1 MQDTKRRIDIR
12 RRNLEDLIV
21 LVLTR
26 GNEAE
31 RDPSCEYGDRFR
43 ICAQFLQKAN
53 HELWMA
59 IMSLNGK
66 VKNFD

>member
-26 GNEAE
+26 AHETE
-31 RDPSCEYGDRFR
+31 RDPSCDYGDRFR
-43 ICAQFLQKAN
+43 ICAQFLQRAN

-59 IMSLNGK
+59 NLSLNGK
-66 VKNFD
+66 VKNAD